1 MMLPM
6 GKMIY
11 VITSDKFLKMSNN
24 AKLLY
29 LMLNA
34 SLDKQYDRVI
44 YNLDTM
50 IKLIEVLDTAK
61 KELLDNDFI
70 SKIDGVYYLR

>member
-1 MMLPM
+1 
-6 GKMIY
+6 MIH
-11 VITSDKFLKMSNN
+11 VILSDKFLAMSNN

-34 SLDKQYDRVI
+34 SLDKQYDKVI

-50 IKLIEVLDTAK
+50 IKLIDAYGTAK
-61 KELLDNDFI
+61 KELLDNDYI

>member
-1 MMLPM
+1 
-6 GKMIY
+6 MIH
-11 VITSDKFLKMSNN
+11 VILSDKFLAMSNN

-34 SLDKQYDRVI
+34 SLDKQYGRVI

-50 IKLIEVLDTAK
+50 IKLIDAHDTAK
-61 KELLDNDFI
+61 KELLDNDYI

>member
-1 MMLPM
+1 
-6 GKMIY
+6 MIY
-11 VITSDKFLKMSNN
+11 VITSDKFLKISNN

-34 SLDKQYDRVI
+34 SLDKQYDRII

-50 IKLIEVLDTAK
+50 IKLIDAHDTAK

>member
-1 MMLPM
+1 
-6 GKMIY
+6 MIY
-11 VITSDKFLKMSNN
+11 TITSDKFLKMSNN

-29 LMLNA
+29 LMLHE
-34 SLDKQYDRVI
+34 SLDKQCDRVI

-50 IKLIEVLDTAK
+50 IKLIDASDITK
-61 KELLDNDFI
+61 KELLDNDYI

>member
-1 MMLPM
+1 MMH
-6 GKMIY
+6 
-11 VITSDKFLKMSNN
+11 VILSDKFLAMSNN

-50 IKLIEVLDTAK
+50 IKLIGALDTAK
-61 KELLDNDFI
+61 KELLYNDYI